1 MPLNPGFG
9 GAYHRPALR
18 TLSILL
24 FGALSHM
31 ATAQTIYKCENG
43 AKISYGDQPCTS
55 GKTSELALDAAPA
68 PDPGLQQRLRRQKA
82 LADSIDQ
89 QRQASAAQQARL
101 DARRRK
107 LDAQRARQCRQLQ
120 LRKKWADE
128 DLARA
133 SARDTAPLRIRVRRQ
148 AEQLALECPA

>member
-1 MPLNPGFG
+1 MPLNQGIG
-9 GAYHRPALR
+9 GAHHGAAMLRLVTVLLIGVCPAA
-18 TLSILL
+18 S
-24 FGALSHM
+24 
-31 ATAQTIYKCENG
+31 AQIIYKCENG

-55 GKTSELALDAAPA
+55 GKTSALALDAAPA
-68 PDPGLQQRLRRQKA
+68 PDPGLQQRLSRQKA

-89 QRQASAAQQARL
+89 QRQASAAQQARF
-101 DARRRK
+101 DARQRK
-107 LDAQRARQCRQLQ
+107 LAAQRARQCKQLQ

-133 SARDTAPLRIRVRRQ
+133 SVRDTAPLRTRARRQ

>member
-1 MPLNPGFG
+1 MPLNQGIG
-9 GAYHRPALR
+9 GARHGAAMLRLVSVLLIGACPAA
-18 TLSILL
+18 S
-24 FGALSHM
+24 
-31 ATAQTIYKCENG
+31 AQTIYKCENG
-43 AKISYGDQPCTS
+43 AKISYADQPCTT
-55 GKTSELALDAAPA
+55 GKARALALDAAPA
-68 PDPGLQQRLRRQKA
+68 PDPALQQRLLRQKA

-101 DARRRK
+101 DARERR
-107 LDAQRARQCRQLQ
+107 LGAQRTRQCRQLQ

-133 SARDTAPLRIRVRRQ
+133 SVKDTTPLRTRARRQ

>member
-1 MPLNPGFG
+1 MAFNQGFC
-9 GAYHRPALR
+9 GAHHGAAMWRLVSVLLVGACPAA
-18 TLSILL
+18 S
-24 FGALSHM
+24 
-31 ATAQTIYKCENG
+31 AQTIYKCENG

-55 GKTSELALDAAPA
+55 GKSGALALDAAPA
-68 PDPGLQQRLRRQKA
+68 PDPALQQRLRRQKA

-101 DARRRK
+101 DARQRK

-120 LRKKWADE
+120 LHKKWADE

-133 SARDTAPLRIRVRRQ
+133 SVRDTGPLRIRARRR